1 MEISNNNFYESIKDK
16 KEIEA
21 LDKMKVNLKEIINK
35 KYKGFINYLIVL
47 TNNTLILLLRAR

>member
-1 MEISNNNFYESIKDK
+1 MEISNNFYESIKDK